1 MQHLPPLPRRGR
13 GVQVGAAVLQEEGRV
28 YLVQWGEG
36 AARKRRKV
44 LLAGEKDGRRC
55 WGSGLSRSFGGERRL
70 FGDVQTMGKEMEGAD
85 ERLEWRC
92 AAADQVEGR
101 NRARRCA
108 AADEVLGGKIS
119 SRC

>member
-1 MQHLPPLPRRGR
+1 M
-13 GVQVGAAVLQEEGRV
+13 

-44 LLAGEKDGRRC
+44 LLAGENDGRRC

-70 FGDVQTMGKEMEGAD
+70 FGDVQTMVKEMEGAD
-85 ERLEWRC
+85 ERLEWQ
-92 AAADQVEGR
+92 QVEGR
-101 NRARRCA
+101 NTARRCA
-108 AADEVLGGKIS
+108 AADEVFGGKIS

>member
-44 LLAGEKDGRRC
+44 LLAGENDGRRC

-92 AAADQVEGR
+92 AAGR
-101 NRARRCA
+101 REKLSSSMC
-108 AADEVLGGKIS
+108 S
-119 SRC
+119 SR